1 MKKTEDKIKAMIT
14 DEQLKTVNDQQTE
27 LSNHLRNIGVL
38 EVQKSNILG
47 QVEEI
52 SKKIEKTKKELE
64 EEYGQINIDLK
75 DGSYTEIEK
84 EDEE

>member
-14 DEQLKTVNDQQTE
+14 DEQLKAVNEQQNE
-27 LSNHLRNIGVL
+27 LTTHLRNIGVL
-38 EVQKSNILG
+38 ETQKHGIQKLI
-47 QVEEI
+47 EEV
-52 SKKIEKTKKELE
+52 SKKIDATKKELE
-64 EEYGQINIDLK
+64 EEYGQVNIDLK